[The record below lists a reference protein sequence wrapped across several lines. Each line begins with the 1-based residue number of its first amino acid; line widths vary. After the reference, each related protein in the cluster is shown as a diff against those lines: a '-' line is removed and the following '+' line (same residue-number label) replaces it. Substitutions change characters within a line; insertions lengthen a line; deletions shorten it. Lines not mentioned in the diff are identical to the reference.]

1 MATRPATAPRPSAEL
16 ELPTVELEGAS
27 LGFVA
32 APAPPSPSVPSRLRP
47 GSAATLLRAC
57 RPRQWL
63 KSLVVVLPPAA
74 AGVLTRGSALA
85 EVCGAF
91 VVFCLLSSATYL
103 VNDVRD
109 LDSDRRHPRK
119 RFRPIAAGELSP
131 SRALRAAAIL
141 AISGV
146 CLALAIRPAFALV
159 AVCYLALTLSYSL
172 IWREVIVADI
182 LVVATG
188 FLLRAVGGGVAADVR
203 LSRSFLIVTSACAL
217 FLVAGK
223 RYAEAREQGQRATR
237 LTLSRYTTRSLRL
250 LVLGAAATGAIAYAW
265 WVFTRPASGPWIP
278 LSLIP
283 FVLWLGRY
291 TGVLGLGAGEAP
303 EELIFRDRGLLI
315 AGAAWTLLFMLGI
328 YGAR

>member
-1 MATRPATAPRPSAEL
+1 
-16 ELPTVELEGAS
+16 
-27 LGFVA
+27 
-32 APAPPSPSVPSRLRP
+32 
-47 GSAATLLRAC
+47 
-57 RPRQWL
+57 
-63 KSLVVVLPPAA
+63 VLPPAA
-74 AGVLTRGSALA
+74 AGVLTQGNAIA

-131 SRALRAAAIL
+131 SSALRAAAVL
-141 AISGV
+141 AASGV
-146 CLALAIRPAFALV
+146 LLALAIRPVLALV
-159 AVCYLALTLSYSL
+159 ALCYLALTLSYSL
-172 IWREVIVADI
+172 IWREVVVADI

-188 FLLRAVGGGVAADVR
+188 FLLRAAAGGVAVDVR

-223 RYAEAREQGQRATR
+223 RYAEAREQGQPATR
-237 LTLSRYTTRSLRL
+237 LTLSRYSTRSLRL
-250 LVLGAAATGAIAYAW
+250 LVLGAAATGAVAYAW
-265 WVFTRPASGPWIP
+265 WAFSRPGSGPWIP

-291 TGVLGLGAGEAP
+291 TGVLASGAGEAP

-315 AGAAWTLLFMLGI
+315 AGAAWTLLFLLGI
-328 YGAR
+328 YGSR

>member
-1 MATRPATAPRPSAEL
+1 
-16 ELPTVELEGAS
+16 
-27 LGFVA
+27 
-32 APAPPSPSVPSRLRP
+32 
-47 GSAATLLRAC
+47 
-57 RPRQWL
+57 
-63 KSLVVVLPPAA
+63 VLPPAA
-74 AGVLTRGSALA
+74 AGVLTQGSAFA

-131 SRALRAAAIL
+131 SLALRTAAVL
-141 AISGV
+141 AASGV
-146 CLALAIRPAFALV
+146 LLSLAIRPALALV

-172 IWREVIVADI
+172 IWREVVVADI

-188 FLLRAVGGGVAADVR
+188 FLLRAAAGGVAVDVR

-217 FLVAGK
+217 FVVAGK
-223 RYAEAREQGQRATR
+223 RYAEAREQDQCGTR
-237 LTLSRYTTRSLRL
+237 SPGVERYQLTTRQTLRRYSRRSLRA
-250 LVLGAAATGAIAYAW
+250 LVLGAAATGAVAYAW
-265 WVFTRPASGPWIP
+265 WAFTRSATGPWIP

-291 TGVLGLGAGEAP
+291 AGVLGLGAGDAP
-303 EELIFRDRGLLI
+303 EELILRDRGLLI